1 MIYFIEEKSGFI
13 LRSCSGTAWCDVV
26 SVYYLI
32 RLCYSIWACRAGLD
46 HIFHGNSN
54 PAQPDDGFFFLN
66 IYIFILLYD

>member
-54 PAQPDDGFFFLN
+54 PAQPDDGFFFFKY
-66 IYIFILLYD
+66 IYFYFTV